1 MRFTMA
7 GTISPYAEQ
16 AAGNSHVVQDQ
27 PKCRLE
33 TGENKDKRFSFDLT
47 DAMRRY
53 ALQLQLQLQVRL
65 RRRRRRRWRRRL

>member
-1 MRFTMA
+1 MRFAMA

-47 DAMRRY
+47 DAMRSY
-53 ALQLQLQLQVRL
+53 ALQLQLQVRL
-65 RRRRRRRWRRRL
+65 RRRRRWRWRRRL

>member
-7 GTISPYAEQ
+7 VTISPYAEQ

-47 DAMRRY
+47 DAMRSY
-53 ALQLQLQLQVRL
+53 ALQLQLQVRL
-65 RRRRRRRWRRRL
+65 RLRRRWRRRL